1 MAKGAQYKPEIL
13 LLYFDELKK
22 VPAKATDAVA
32 KYFLNALKRRFNA
45 METADGV
52 KWKPLS
58 EKYRASKPVSV
69 RDKIL
74 VLSGRLKDSFTYA
87 SSQQR
92 IAFMTQV
99 PYAATHQYGD
109 AKRRI
114 PARPFLGFSK
124 ANLKEIEK
132 IINEKVYGI
141 KRR

>member
-1 MAKGAQYKPEIL
+1 MAKGAQYKPEIP

-22 VPAKATDAVA
+22 VPAKSTDAVA

-58 EKYRASKPVSV
+58 EKYKASKPVSV

-74 VLSGRLKDSFTYA
+74 VLSGRLKNEFTYA

-99 PYAATHQYGD
+99 PWAAAMNFGVPS
-109 AKRRI
+109 KNV